1 MNNTDLK
8 FFDAHQD
15 IMDALPGRNGKSQT
29 SFNDLPKS
37 CRFVTASIFV
47 APKTHNDNND
57 YRAEIT
63 KQLNACLA
71 AIAANPLLFLV
82 GTKKDLSASR
92 QKTGVIIHL
101 EGLTKLSRKDM
112 PFIHNLADKGVRSF
126 GLTWNFDNDFA
137 ASCAGVSSGGLT
149 KLGRDFVR
157 FCHSNNLVVD
167 IAHAS
172 KQTID
177 DCLSFGKPII
187 YSHGG
192 CDSVLK
198 HVRNISDGH
207 IKAISQAGGGVG
219 IFAVGK
225 FLANKSGGR
234 LADFFKH
241 IKHALAVA
249 GPNAVGLGTDLG
261 GMFDYNLMAGA
272 ENMPDIQTALS
283 AWKMPAIIKKKIAY
297 SNWLT
302 IYRRI
307 L

>member
-1 MNNTDLK
+1 MNTR

-37 CRFVTASIFV
+37 CCFVVASIFV
-47 APKTHNDNND
+47 APETHNDNND

-63 KQLNACLA
+63 KQLNTCLA
-71 AIAANPLLFLV
+71 AIETNRLLFLV
-82 GTKKDLSASR
+82 RTKKDLSAGR

-101 EGLTKLSRKDM
+101 EGLTTLSRKDI
-112 PFIHNLADKGVRSF
+112 PFIYKLADKGVRSF
-126 GLTWNFDNDFA
+126 GLTWNQDNDFA
-137 ASCAGVSSGGLT
+137 GSCVGAPSRGLT
-149 KLGRDFVR
+149 KLGKDFVR
-157 FCHSNNLVVD
+157 FCLGNNLVVD

-177 DCLSFGKPII
+177 DCLSFGKPIV

-192 CDSVLK
+192 CDSILK
-198 HVRNISDGH
+198 HVRNIGDGH

-225 FLANKSGGR
+225 FLTNKPSGR
-234 LADFFKH
+234 LTDFFKH

-249 GPNAVGLGTDLG
+249 GPNAIGLGTDLG
-261 GMFDYNLMAGA
+261 GMFDYDLMTGA
-272 ENMPDIQTALS
+272 ENMPDIQTALV
-283 AWKMPAIIKKKIAY
+283 AWKMSAIIKNKIAY
-297 SNWLT
+297 SNWLAV
-302 IYRRI
+302 YRRI